1 MGGLLPD
8 AGDSAQ
14 RCGVLK
20 NLPYLCLGF
29 EFEMNVVKSWFSKR
43 SRLLGGFFFD
53 KNQEVKKVCKI
64 F

>member
-1 MGGLLPD
+1 
-8 AGDSAQ
+8 
-14 RCGVLK
+14 LK